1 MSQKKQITIVLPD
14 FVADI
19 PVRILRGNIE
29 EIIVDI
35 HEEDENMMNFDLH
48 ERKFALVWKH
58 LGYAKVDLDEI
69 EWLEADRGY
78 TILHLTANRNL
89 TVSFNLS
96 QVGRALP
103 NNRFVQI
110 HRSYIVNLKH
120 VKGKT
125 GNCMKIGDRL
135 LAIGRGYRGE
145 VMSRFVVLGVRRE
158 KSSV

>member
-1 MSQKKQITIVLPD
+1 MTQKKQITIVLPD
-14 FVADI
+14 LVADI
-19 PVRILRGNIE
+19 PVRIVKGNSD

-35 HEEDENMMNFDLH
+35 REEDKGIINV
-48 ERKFALVWKH
+48 ERQELRNALVWKH
-58 LGYAKVDLDEI
+58 LGYAKVELDEI

-78 TILHLTANRNL
+78 TILHLTGNRNM

-96 QVGRALP
+96 QVGRNLP
-103 NNRFVQI
+103 KNSFVQI

-145 VMSRFVVLGVRRE
+145 VLSRFVILGVRRD